1 MFTSKL
7 TQVMAISAVSAMLLS
22 SQAHAQ
28 PVVPGFDANTL
39 AANDDASTGVI
50 TLPFD
55 VNFFGTTYSSL
66 FVTTTA
72 MLRSTPP

>member
-39 AANDDASTGVI
+39 ANDDASTGVI